1 MEKCE
6 YWLYPCCFDET
17 SCITAMEMMAHG
29 VICLYYPRAGLTDTM
44 NGNGIQISHGN
55 EIETLLTL
63 TDKNEIIKNEIEYS
77 KECSWKNRSKEWKKI
92 LPFSN

>member
-1 MEKCE
+1 MDLSE

-44 NGNGIQISHGN
+44 NGNGIQIFHGN
-55 EIETLLTL
+55 EIETLLKGNFEET
-63 TDKNEIIKNEIEYS
+63 IKKGKIYS
-77 KECSWKNRSKEWKKI
+77 QKCLWKNRAKSWLK
-92 LPFSN
+92 LF